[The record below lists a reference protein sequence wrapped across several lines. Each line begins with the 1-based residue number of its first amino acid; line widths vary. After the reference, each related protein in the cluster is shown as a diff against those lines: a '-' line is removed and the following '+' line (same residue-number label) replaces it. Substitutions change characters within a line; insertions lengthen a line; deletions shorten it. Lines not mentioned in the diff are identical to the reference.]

1 VFTKQPTVQQLL
13 VSKVLPELAAASYRE
28 MKTSTSG
35 IPAYDSRRDFYCPR
49 GLSALGNEARAAKCD
64 ADFRREQQASCED
77 AADPA
82 AGPST
87 ADPTPLDALVAQRS
101 RALVAL
107 AKLSAFPASVVK
119 SLVRSNPCKARAC
132 KELVTALRALQDA
145 SVEVV
150 EHVMELEQQLLEVT
164 EQDRRASGGLAICVR
179 AGQEYVRAMRLDSR
193 FVSRMPLARAVLG
206 CRATSSDPFF
216 VSVLAAAAA
225 QVAGGAGPGA
235 AAHAPPAGSAR
246 LRGARRRV
254 ARSTSSAEPGRPLPK
269 PNAAARAAAAEAA
282 ALRRANA
289 SHRLAELSGSSS
301 MPAWFH
307 ARESRAPR
315 TRVTASAAAGVGR
328 NDEVAEQGCKALKL
342 IRVAQKE
349 KWQRRQRRAARTAA
363 NSGAAAQRAAAAVA
377 LQRRLSRGPRAREYF
392 NLVLIPRA
400 RNRARAKCWLAW
412 RAKREFARAWL
423 LRSGGHAFVREA
435 TSAKIVCVANAAKYL
450 LCAGRH
456 ALRRA
461 ETAVALQQQA
471 HRSLAAQWL
480 RRVAA
485 HAELVGEAQ
494 RVLRY
499 LATAQ
504 APAALWLRQCG
515 RHAQLQ
521 ARARSFLVA
530 QGSMHFAREEL
541 VAFVEHTRFRE
552 RLRLMQNPGSR
563 LSLAD
568 SLAWYQMKAEKH
580 TSSYQKSGNRSDT
593 HQHHQHHQHTRKM
606 EKSHSH
612 ARQKHGKSHSQHRA

>member
-1 VFTKQPTVQQLL
+1 MEPTA
-13 VSKVLPELAAASYRE
+13 P
-28 MKTSTSG
+28 G
-35 IPAYDSRRDFYCPR
+35 FPAYDR
-49 GLSALGNEARAAKCD
+49 GNEARAAKCD
-64 ADFRREQQASCED
+64 ADSRREQQASRED
-77 AADPA
+77 AADLA
-82 AGPST
+82 ADPST

-107 AKLSAFPASVVK
+107 AKLSAFPGSAVK
-119 SLVRSNPCKARAC
+119 SLVRSTACKARAC
-132 KELVTALRALQDA
+132 EELVTALRALQDA

-193 FVSRMPLARAVLG
+193 FVCRMPLARAVLG

-235 AAHAPPAGSAR
+235 TAHAPPTGSAR

-269 PNAAARAAAAEAA
+269 PNTAARAAAAEAA

-307 ARESRAPR
+307 ARQSSARAPR

-377 LQRRLSRGPRAREYF
+377 LQRRLSRGPRTRQYV
-392 NLVLIPRA
+392 NLVLIPCA

-423 LRSGGHAFVREA
+423 LRSGGHA
-435 TSAKIVCVANAAKYL
+435 
-450 LCAGRH
+450 
-456 ALRRA
+456 LRRA
-461 ETAVALQQQA
+461 ENAVALQQQA
-471 HRSLAAQWL
+471 RRSFAAQWL

-485 HAELVGEAQ
+485 HAESVGEAQ

-504 APAALWLRQCG
+504 APATLWLRQCG

-552 RLRLMQNPGSR
+552 RLHLMQNPGSR
-563 LSLAD
+563 LRLAD

-580 TSSYQKSGNRSDT
+580 TSGNQKSDNRSDT
-593 HQHHQHHQHTRKM
+593 HQHHQHHQHTRKLD
-606 EKSHSH
+606 EGKKSHSH
-612 ARQKHGKSHSQHRA
+612 ARQTHGKSHSHHHA